1 MSRNGGSIR
10 ERRAQEIRNGGRK
23 GGRKTTKTATQ
34 TKGLAYLVATRFDDS
49 REQLAVLEK
58 LCYSRLD
65 IDYLS
70 WNGRT
75 R

>member
-1 MSRNGGSIR
+1 VSGTCDSIR
-10 ERRAQEIRNGGRK
+10 ERRTRESWENGGWEE
-23 GGRKTTKTATQ
+23 TTKT
-34 TKGLAYLVATRFDDS
+34 TKGLAYLVATKFDDS

-58 LCYSRLD
+58 VLLGRLD
-65 IDYLS
+65 LGYLS

>member
-1 MSRNGGSIR
+1 MRLDKG
-10 ERRAQEIRNGGRK
+10 RRARESWEEWEGE
-23 GGRKTTKTATQ
+23 TTKT
-34 TKGLAYLVATRFDDS
+34 TKGLAYLVATKFDDS

-58 LCYSRLD
+58 VLLGRLD
-65 IDYLS
+65 LGYLS

>member
-1 MSRNGGSIR
+1 VSGHSDSIR
-10 ERRAQEIRNGGRK
+10 ERRTRETWEDWQEGET
-23 GGRKTTKTATQ
+23 KTTS
-34 TKGLAYLVATRFDDS
+34 LAYEVARRFADS

-58 LCYSRLD
+58 VLLGRLD
-65 IDYLS
+65 LEYLS

>member
-1 MSRNGGSIR
+1 VSGHSDSIR
-10 ERRAQEIRNGGRK
+10 EKRAQETRKNGGRK
-23 GGRKTTKTATQ
+23 AKTTTP
-34 TKGLAYLVATRFDDS
+34 KGLAYLVATKFDDS

-58 LCYSRLD
+58 VLLGRLD
-65 IDYLS
+65 LGYLS